1 MTAKWPIIPTIL
13 ASAAVATMCALG
25 VWQLQRKTEKEAQLV
40 MLAANMQKP
49 AIAYN
54 PLGPVTDNALFRK
67 SSVMCLRPISWTQR
81 SGSDSAGKSGYRY
94 IADCATGAE
103 GPGALIVA
111 GVGNGPDVKPAWK
124 GGAVSGIITRE
135 PDNRSV
141 IEKLF
146 GPKRVL
152 RPMLVS
158 NTGLGGL
165 RAPKAPSP
173 AGLPNDHLL
182 YAIQWF
188 FFAAAAS
195 LIFVLAVRKKMA
207 GR

>member
-1 MTAKWPIIPTIL
+1 MKKWPIIPTIL
-13 ASAAVATMCALG
+13 TVIAVAIMLGLG
-25 VWQLQRKTEKEAQLV
+25 VWQLQRKGEKEAQLAT
-40 MLAANMQKP
+40 LWTNMRKP

-54 PLGPVTDNALFRK
+54 MNGPVPESALFRK
-67 SSVMCLRPISWTQR
+67 SSVVCIRPVSWTQR
-81 SGSDSAGKSGYRY
+81 SGSDNKGNSGYRY
-94 IADCATGAE
+94 IADCVTGAE

-111 GVGNGPDVKPAWK
+111 GVADGPDQKIAWP
-124 GGAVSGIITRE
+124 GGIVSGIITRE
-135 PDNRSV
+135 PDNRSI

-158 NTGLGGL
+158 GEGLGGL
-165 RAPKAPSP
+165 RTPKPPTP

-188 FFAAAAS
+188 FFASAAS
-195 LIFVLAVRKKMA
+195 IIFVLAVRKKMA
-207 GR
+207 GK

>member
-1 MTAKWPIIPTIL
+1 MKKWPIIPAILTTI
-13 ASAAVATMCALG
+13 AVAIMIGLG
-25 VWQLQRKTEKEAQLV
+25 VWQLQRKGEKEAQLST
-40 MLAANMQKP
+40 LWANMRKP

-54 PLGPVTDNALFRK
+54 MNGPVPESTLFRK
-67 SSVMCLRPISWTQR
+67 SSVVCIRPVSWTQR
-81 SGSDSAGKSGYRY
+81 SGSDSKGIAGYRY

-111 GVGNGPDVKPAWK
+111 GVADGPDQKIAWA
-124 GGAVSGIITRE
+124 GGIVTGIITRE
-135 PDNRSV
+135 PDNRSI

-158 NTGLGGL
+158 DAGLGGL
-165 RAPKAPSP
+165 RTPKPPTP
-173 AGLPNDHLL
+173 AGVPNDHLL

-188 FFAAAAS
+188 FFAAAAA

-207 GR
+207 GK